1 MTDKHSMMRTV
12 ATCVALLALLS
23 GCSSEQSAIN
33 TSQSLIMES
42 SVLSAGIT
50 TNQPVIAERDGQQR
64 ASSVLYNQ
72 QEKAVTL
79 HYRFYWYDDKGL
91 EILPFERPGT
101 AVVAPHEEVEISSQT
116 GNLTAS
122 KVRLYLYL

>member
-1 MTDKHSMMRTV
+1 MRP
-12 ATCVALLALLS
+12 LLAGLPLLLALS
-23 GCSSEQSAIN
+23 GCSSEQPMIN
-33 TSQSLIMES
+33 TSQSLVMES

-50 TNQPVIAERDGQQR
+50 TDEPKIRERDGQQR
-64 ASSVLYNQ
+64 ASSVLFNQ
-72 QEKAVTL
+72 QEKPVTV

-91 EILPFERPGT
+91 EIRPFEPPRT
-101 AVVAPHEEVEISSQT
+101 IVVPAHAKVEIASQL

>member
-1 MTDKHSMMRTV
+1 MRAI
-12 ATCVALLALLS
+12 ATGITLLALLS
-23 GCSSEQSAIN
+23 GCSSNPTTIN
-33 TSQSLIMES
+33 TSQSLVMES

-50 TNQPVIAERDGQQR
+50 TDQPVLSEHEGQQR

-72 QEKAVTL
+72 QVKPVTV

-91 EILPFERPGT
+91 EITPFEAPRT
-101 AVVAPHEEVEISSQT
+101 TTVAANGNIEISSQT